1 MEVMVML
8 LNLDRK
14 GKRPLYRQIVEGVRA
29 LVDGGTLETGRPL
42 PSSRRLA
49 AQLGVDR
56 TTVTEAYAELQ
67 AMGYLRS
74 RPGSYTIVRR
84 RGGPEA
90 GAQGVPCPIEWD
102 RRARPETEAALRAFR
117 APSAERASGDG
128 ARPDMISLAR
138 LDPDPRLFPLARI
151 HRTFSRSLWSHAHEP
166 FEYGSYQGYGPLRDH
181 LARRMRLHGMSVSAE
196 EILVTN
202 GAQQGLDLIIRLL
215 ARPGSKVVVEAP
227 TYALMI
233 PLLRMNGAAPVPVP
247 MRDDGMDLDRLE
259 KILGKETVAFVYTM
273 PNFQNPTGIT
283 TGHEHRTRLLALCRS
298 RGVPIVEDGFEEDMK
313 YYGKVDLPIKSMDGG
328 NVVIYVGT
336 FSKALFPGLRV
347 GWVAADAECVQRL
360 TAIKRYADLTSNHL
374 AQVFL
379 HDFCDGGHYDSHLR
393 RLHRAYRKRLAL
405 TLRTMKEA
413 FPRSVTWTEPPG
425 GYTLWVRMP
434 RRMSGE
440 ELDALLGPHGVSV
453 SAGQYYFCGASA
465 SEYFRLCIART
476 DESEI
481 REGVRRLG
489 RALSAEF
496 GGTAG
501 SPGQ

>member
-1 MEVMVML
+1 ML
-8 LNLDRK
+8 VSLDRK
-14 GKRPLYRQIVEGVRA
+14 SKQPLYRQIIGGIRA
-29 LVDGGTLETGRPL
+29 LVDDGTLQDGRPL

-56 TTVTEAYAELQ
+56 TTVTVAYAELQ

-74 RPGSYTIVRR
+74 RPGSYSVVRR
-84 RGGPEA
+84 RGGTEAGSREASRSIDWGRRVRPEA
-90 GAQGVPCPIEWD
+90 E
-102 RRARPETEAALRAFR
+102 EALRAFR
-117 APSAERASGDG
+117 APSAERASGG
-128 ARPDMISLAR
+128 RPGQDLISLAR
-138 LDPDPRLFPLARI
+138 LDPDPRLFPLARM

-166 FEYGSYQGYGPLRDH
+166 FEYGSYQGYKPLRDH
-181 LARRMRLHGMSVSAE
+181 LARRMRLHGMSVSAD

-202 GAQQGLDLIIRLL
+202 GAQQALDLVIRLL
-215 ARPGSKVVVEAP
+215 AGPGSRVVVEAP

-259 KILGKETVAFVYTM
+259 KVLDKGPVAFVYTM

-313 YYGKVDLPIKSMDGG
+313 YYGKVDLPIKSMDAG
-328 NVVIYVGT
+328 NAVIYAGT

-347 GWVAADAECVQRL
+347 GWVAADRECVERL

-379 HDFCDGGHYDSHLR
+379 HDFCEAGHYDSHLR
-393 RLHRAYRKRLAL
+393 RLHRAYRRRLAL
-405 TLRTMKEA
+405 TLKTMKET
-413 FPRSVTWTEPPG
+413 FPPSVTWTEPPG

-434 RRMSGE
+434 RRLSGG
-440 ELDALLGPHGVSV
+440 ELDALLGTHGVAV
-453 SAGQYYFCGASA
+453 SAGQNYFCGAST
-465 SEYFRLCIART
+465 SEFFRLCIART
-476 DESEI
+476 DEREI
-481 REGVRRLG
+481 REGVGRLG
-489 RALSAEF
+489 RALTAEF
-496 GGTAG
+496 GRTSGRADR
-501 SPGQ
+501 